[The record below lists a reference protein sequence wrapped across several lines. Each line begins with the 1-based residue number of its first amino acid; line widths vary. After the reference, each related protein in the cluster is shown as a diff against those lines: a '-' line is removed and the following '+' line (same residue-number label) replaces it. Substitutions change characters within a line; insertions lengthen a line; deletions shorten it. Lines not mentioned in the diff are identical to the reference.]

1 MIRSVSPEHVLKS
14 ETYTMV
20 FLWCKF
26 FYTSEPQILWIT
38 MPVPVCE
45 EGNQMKQ
52 QEPLQISQK
61 VVQAHRKRNVCLL
74 IWKFSSLVFTH

>member
-26 FYTSEPQILWIT
+26 FLYLRAADIVDNHAGS
-38 MPVPVCE
+38 
-45 EGNQMKQ
+45 
-52 QEPLQISQK
+52 
-61 VVQAHRKRNVCLL
+61 CL
-74 IWKFSSLVFTH
+74 